1 MTIYIRYYKNTPRW
15 MNDHGREIEGD
26 ICEMIVNL
34 CAKTWMIICKVKAI
48 NDHEIETIIVHG
60 NGSEFMFL

>member
-1 MTIYIRYYKNTPRW
+1 